1 MPIQPSTLNHR
12 LTTPNKLFEAMAAGV
27 PVVASD
33 LPGMAP
39 IVRETGCGVL
49 CDPTDP
55 ASIAA
60 AIRTILDAPADER
73 AGYRERALAA
83 AHATYSWEAQV
94 EVLLA
99 EYGRL
104 TGKPW

>member
-1 MPIQPSTLNHR
+1 MPLQPSPLNHR
-12 LTTPNKLFEAMAAGV
+12 LTTPTKLFEAMAVGV

-39 IVRETGCGVL
+39 IVAETGCGVV

-55 ASIAA
+55 AAIAD
-60 AIRTILDAPADER
+60 AIRSIFGLPADER
-73 AGYRERALAA
+73 EAMAGRALTAA
-83 AHATYSWEAQV
+83 AGPYSWEAQV
-94 EVLLA
+94 RVLLG
-99 EYGRL
+99 EYERL

>member
-1 MPIQPSTLNHR
+1 
-12 LTTPNKLFEAMAAGV
+12 
-27 PVVASD
+27 
-33 LPGMAP
+33 MAP

-73 AGYRERALAA
+73 RGYRRARRSRRPTT
-83 AHATYSWEAQV
+83 TYNWEAQV

-104 TGKPW
+104 TGRPW